1 MKLKI
6 RSKLKKMNKIRIHIR
21 NNHWK
26 EGFLPC
32 DAAGENN
39 NAISKEEFEKG
50 LTQYPELREKIEYLI
65 DWDDENFVSSMK
77 TADVLLGWQFPTKN
91 LMNIAPNLKWIH
103 VISAGV
109 NHLSPFDW
117 MKEDLVLTNSSG
129 VHAKKAGEFGLM
141 CILMLQNHMTRLVT
155 HQKNNEF
162 VSLLG
167 KPIEGRKIVVVG
179 TGSLGGSMIKHI
191 SKLGVEI
198 IGVNRKGKT
207 VEGCSKV
214 ITFDKIDSVLSD
226 ADFLYLAVPETEET
240 KGLINKERLDKLKPT
255 CGIVNVGR
263 QSVLDYEALGI
274 KLEKNEIAGAIL
286 DVFSKEPIPK
296 DSKLWDVPNLIITPH
311 VSSDSEGNYIEMVL
325 KTFFK
330 NLKLLSENKKLINQI
345 DKKLGY

>member
-1 MKLKI
+1 
-6 RSKLKKMNKIRIHIR
+6 MNKIKIHIR

-26 EGFLPC
+26 KGFLPC
-32 DAAGENN
+32 DAEGEKNN
-39 NAISKEEFEKG
+39 TITKEEFEKG
-50 LTQYPELREKIEYLI
+50 LDQYPELRKKIEYLI

-77 TADVLLGWQFPTKN
+77 TADVLIGWQFPNKD
-91 LMNIAPNLKWIH
+91 LKKIAPNLKWIH

-141 CILMLQNHMTRLVT
+141 SILMLQNHMTRLAT
-155 HQKNNEF
+155 HQKNKRF

-167 KPIEGRKIVVVG
+167 KPIEGRKVVVVG

-191 SKLGVEI
+191 SKLGAEV
-198 IGVNRKGKT
+198 IGVNRKGKG

-214 ITFDKIDSVLSD
+214 ITFDKIDTVLSD

-240 KGLINKERLDKLKPT
+240 KGLINKERLDKLKPS
-255 CGIVNVGR
+255 CGIVNIGR
-263 QSVLDYEALGI
+263 QSVLDYEALRI

-311 VSSDSEGNYIEMVL
+311 ISSDSEGNYIEMVL
-325 KTFFK
+325 KIYLK
-330 NLKLLSENKKLINQI
+330 NLKLFSEKKKLVNQI
-345 DKKLGY
+345 DRKLGY